1 MDNRR
6 NYYRILHVQPD
17 APTEIIRMSYLTL
30 MQRLKKHPDLGG
42 DHAQAVLIN
51 EAFSTLV
58 DPNRRAVYDMTLE
71 RERALPGYRKDP
83 AHREAA
89 ARTTSP
95 VVEMSDPFAC
105 AFCGTSFPP
114 ENRTRKDAVCGFCGS
129 ALCAASRYAQEDAAR
144 RAIERVP
151 RRLALTFYLS
161 WPQHPGF
168 SAMTEDVSIHGMR
181 FLTDLNLVPR
191 ERLKI
196 ECDLCS
202 AVAMVR
208 HARESSGQ
216 TGQWEVGVEFVTL
229 LIKPASGILVSTHA

>member
-58 DPNRRAVYDMTLE
+58 DPQRRAVYDMTLE

-83 AHREAA
+83 AHRESPLRQAA
-89 ARTTSP
+89 P
-95 VVEMSDPFAC
+95 VDNIDPFAC

-114 ENRTRKDAVCGFCGS
+114 ADRLRPDAVCGFCCS
-129 ALCAASRYAQEDAAR
+129 PLCTASRYAQEDAAR

-151 RRLALTFYLS
+151 RQLAMTFYLS

-168 SAMTEDVSIHGMR
+168 SATTEDVSIHGMR
-181 FLTDLNLVPR
+181 FLTDLSLLPR

-208 HARESSGQ
+208 HARESPGRADR
-216 TGQWEVGVEFVTL
+216 WEVGVEFVTL
-229 LIKPASGILVSTHA
+229 LIKPISGLLVSTHA